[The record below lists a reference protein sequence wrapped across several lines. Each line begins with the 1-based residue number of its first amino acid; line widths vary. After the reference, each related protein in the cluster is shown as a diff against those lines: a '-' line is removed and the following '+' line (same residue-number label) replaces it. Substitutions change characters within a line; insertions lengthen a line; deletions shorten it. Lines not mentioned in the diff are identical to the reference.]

1 LHYKIVTDKNAT
13 EEKGGVASFLTA
25 NPPKKTKAGKSQL
38 IARTLALAA
47 MPQYVR
53 PAAESRS

>member
-13 EEKGGVASFLTA
+13 EEKGGLPSFLTA
-25 NPPKKTKAGKSQL
+25 NPPKKKKPGNLQL
-38 IARTLALAA
+38 IARPLALAA

-53 PAAESRS
+53 SRAESRS